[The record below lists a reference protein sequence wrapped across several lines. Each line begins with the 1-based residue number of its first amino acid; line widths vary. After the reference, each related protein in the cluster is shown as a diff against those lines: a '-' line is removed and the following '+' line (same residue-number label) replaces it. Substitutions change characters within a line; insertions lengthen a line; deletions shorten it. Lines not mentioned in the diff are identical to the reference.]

1 MAITSA
7 KATFGLDA
15 VGTGSRTWITQTAS
29 LGSSAT
35 SMSLTSSTI
44 AFVAQLYLKLSTHT
58 GTVNGDTLATSSTSS
73 AAVAATQTLT
83 LSGNA
88 VASETVTIGD
98 KTYTW
103 RDAVTTTANE
113 VKIGATASDSID
125 NLIVAVTAG
134 AGSGTVY
141 GSATTVNLTASASA
155 GAGDTMTVTALTAGE
170 AGNAIVTTETMTN
183 GSFAAATLA
192 GGLDATGWTGATVDF
207 EGVAYANPTANQGF
221 LVYCESG
228 SVVMAVG
235 STVKIP
241 LIAGGK
247 ALIANNSGI
256 AQLLADIVFT
266 AAANDTRL
274 YIALMAS

>member
-15 VGTGSRTWITQTAS
+15 VGTGSRTWITQTAA

-35 SMSLTSSTI
+35 SMSLNASTI
-44 AFVAQLYLKLSTHT
+44 AFVAQLYLKLNTHT
-58 GTVNGDTLATSSTSS
+58 GTVNGDTLATSNTTS

-88 VASETVTIGD
+88 VAAETVTIGA

-103 RDAVTTTANE
+103 RAAVTTTANE

-125 NLIVAVTAG
+125 NLIAAVTAS
-134 AGSGTVY
+134 AGSGTLY
-141 GSATTVNLTASASA
+141 GSATTVNLTATASA

-170 AGNAIVTTETMTN
+170 AGNDIVTTETMTN

-192 GGLDATGWTGATVDF
+192 GGLDATGWNGATVDF
-207 EGVAYANPTANQGF
+207 EGVAYANPTANQGL

-241 LIAGGK
+241 IIAGGK

-256 AQLLADIVFT
+256 AELLANIVFT